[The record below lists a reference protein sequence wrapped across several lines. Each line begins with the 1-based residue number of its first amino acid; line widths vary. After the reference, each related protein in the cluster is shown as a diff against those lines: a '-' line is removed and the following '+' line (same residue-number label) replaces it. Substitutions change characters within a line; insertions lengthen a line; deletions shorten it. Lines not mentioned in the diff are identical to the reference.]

1 MAVPLIG
8 YGLAGLANL
17 GRGAVAGYRTLKG
30 IRTAR
35 KAAGMPTG
43 LERGLG
49 AIQKGERMLVR
60 KSPLTAGGLETA
72 ISAPLA
78 AEGLMDVGQGVYE
91 GDYGQVAGGLG
102 SLAFGVPLLGRGLRT
117 MGMRKYD
124 KALGTKQ
131 PGKIR
136 EALYDTGRGVQ
147 QRAPIDKRTLG
158 AGLGLTGVGAVFER
172 DDAQAQEPQVLS
184 DNPVD
189 IVINS
194 VNYAKQNPDQ
204 AEKDLGVRPGTPE
217 FQKLVEQRLTQAYE
231 FAKENNIEQKLT
243 FEEAIADVNK
253 AQAPDAV
260 IDAKTIIETPNVENG
275 QLTGSPMTPGEITS
289 VAKKL
294 QNASEGGERIK
305 QTALKDPNSKE
316 AAEFNKY
323 YERITNLT
331 GGNDQTN
338 NLILMKL
345 ASGLLSKKT
354 GQTGVRGFLDVLGQ
368 AGGET
373 TDTAM
378 ALFQKEKDRRNDLAV
393 AYLKSKEAPK
403 NNIAV
408 TGKRQRI
415 VVADPQNGLFGLNT
429 FDKDTFT
436 KDGRD
441 AIMVPEFD
449 EQGNNVGTQWVP
461 MQYTSYTEVQP
472 SPTRQAKDQ
481 ARLNSIGLGYKM
493 AQEVKK
499 LPDRVLGVRGKV
511 SDATQDI
518 FGFITGIAQEAG
530 FEGVDQVGGNID
542 NEILDKMIYA
552 PVYEGDMMV
561 APSEEI
567 RKETAK
573 VADMYKK
580 ETSELVEQLR
590 SGDKELAQLARAK
603 LIETRMKYIL
613 ANANKAEDRL
623 TVADVKNA
631 EENTQ
636 ILKWFTSPEKI
647 KSQYQALEKELE
659 QQFKAVST
667 SYMQSG
673 GTSTYITSQFGYM
686 PEVKSYLERMGNRQR
701 QQAIQS
707 NVTNILGGIE

>member
-17 GRGAVAGYRTLKG
+17 GRGAVAGYRTLRG
-30 IRTAR
+30 IRAAR
-35 KAAGMPTG
+35 AAAGAPTG
-43 LERGLG
+43 LQRGLG

-117 MGMRKYD
+117 AGMSKKIPASIRTPLYQ
-124 KALGTKQ
+124 T
-131 PGKIR
+131 GK
-136 EALYDTGRGVQ
+136 GVQ
-147 QRAPIDKRTLG
+147 QKVPLDTRTLG

-189 IVINS
+189 VVINS

-204 AEKDLGVRPGTPE
+204 TEKELGVRPGTPE

-231 FAKENNIEQKLT
+231 LAKENNIEQKLT

-260 IDAKTIIETPNVENG
+260 IDAKNIIETPNVENG
-275 QLTGSPMTPGEITS
+275 KLTGSPMTPGEITS

-294 QNASEGGERIK
+294 QNASEGGERLK

-316 AAEFNKY
+316 AAEFNKF

-345 ASGLLSKKT
+345 ASGMVSKKT

-368 AGGET
+368 AGSET

-403 NNIAV
+403 NNFAV
-408 TGKRQRI
+408 TGKRQR
-415 VVADPQNGLFGLNT
+415 VVVVDPQNGLFGLNS

-461 MQYTSYTEVQP
+461 MQYTQYTEVKP
-472 SPTRQAKDQ
+472 NPTREAKDR

-493 AQEVKK
+493 AQEVQK
-499 LPDRVLGVRGKV
+499 LPDNVLGVRGRL
-511 SDATQDI
+511 SDVTEDF
-518 FGFITGIAQEAG
+518 FGFVGGIAQEAG
-530 FEGVDQVGGNID
+530 FEGIDQVSGRID
-542 NEILDKMIYA
+542 DVIINDMIYA
-552 PVYEGDMMV
+552 PVFKGDTLV
-561 APSEEI
+561 ESTEDE
-567 RKETAK
+567 REETAK
-573 VADMYKK
+573 VAELYRK
-580 ETSELVEQLR
+580 ETRELFEDIR

-603 LIETRMKYIL
+603 LIQTRMKYIL

-636 ILKWFTSPEKI
+636 ILKWFTSPQKI
-647 KSQYQALEKELE
+647 KSQYKALENELNS
-659 QQFKAVST
+659 QFKAVGS
-667 SYMQSG
+667 SYIQGG
-673 GTSTYITSQFGYM
+673 GTPTFITSQFGYM
-686 PEVKSYLERMGNRQR
+686 PEVKDYINKMNTK
-701 QQAIQS
+701 QQNQVIQQ
-707 NVTNILGGIE
+707 NMTNILSGIQM

>member
-1 MAVPLIG
+1 MAAPFVAAG
-8 YGLAGLANL
+8 MGLMNL
-17 GRGAVAGYRTLKG
+17 LRGARTAYGAMRG
-30 IRTAR
+30 IRAAR
-35 KAAGMPTG
+35 TAAGMPMG
-43 LERGLG
+43 YQRGLG

-60 KSPLTAGGLETA
+60 KSPLTSGGLELGIA
-72 ISAPLA
+72 APYA
-78 AEGLMDVGQGVYE
+78 AEGVMDVGQGVYE
-91 GDYGQVAGGLG
+91 GDYGQVASGLG
-102 SLAFGVPLLGRGLRT
+102 ALALGVPFLGRGLRIA
-117 MGMRKYD
+117 GMSKKIPASVRNPIYQ
-124 KALGTKQ
+124 T
-131 PGKIR
+131 GK
-136 EALYDTGRGVQ
+136 GVQ
-147 QRAPIDKRTLG
+147 QRVPIDTRTIG

-189 IVINS
+189 VVINS

-204 AEKDLGVRPGTPE
+204 TEKELGVRPGTPE

-231 FAKENNIEQKLT
+231 LAKENNIEQKLT

-260 IDAKTIIETPNVENG
+260 IDVKNIIDTPNTENG
-275 QLTGSPMTPGEITS
+275 ALTGSPMTPSEITQ
-289 VAKKL
+289 VAKN
-294 QNASEGGERIK
+294 QENATKGGAILK
-305 QTALKDPNSKE
+305 KTASSKADSKE
-316 AAEFNKY
+316 AAQFDAFYK
-323 YERITNLT
+323 RIQNLT
-331 GGNDQTN
+331 GGNDMTN
-338 NLILMKL
+338 DLIMMKL

-354 GQTGVRGFLDVLGQ
+354 GQSGVRGFLDVLGQ
-368 AGGET
+368 AGSDT
-373 TDTAM
+373 TDVAM
-378 ALFQKEKDRRNDLAV
+378 ALFQKERDRRNDLAV

-429 FDKDTFT
+429 FDKDTFS

-449 EQGNNVGTQWVP
+449 EQGNNIGTQWVP

-472 SPTRQAKDQ
+472 NPTRQAKDQ

-493 AQEVKK
+493 AQEVKN
-499 LPDRVLGVRGKV
+499 LPDRVLGVRGVV
-511 SDATQDI
+511 SDVTEDL

-530 FEGVDQVGGNID
+530 FEGIDQVGGNID

-580 ETSELVEQLR
+580 ETAEIFEDLR

-636 ILKWFTSPEKI
+636 ILKALTSPEKI
-647 KSQYQALEKELE
+647 RSQYAALEKELE
-659 QQFKAVST
+659 SQFKAVST

-686 PEVKSYLERMGNRQR
+686 PEVKSYIERMSERQT
-701 QQAIQS
+701 QQAIQQNYLNTIS
-707 NVTNILGGIE
+707 GIQM

>member
-30 IRTAR
+30 IRAAR
-35 KAAGMPTG
+35 AAAGAPMG
-43 LERGLG
+43 YQRGLG

-117 MGMRKYD
+117 AGMSKKIPASIKTPLYQ
-124 KALGTKQ
+124 T
-131 PGKIR
+131 GK
-136 EALYDTGRGVQ
+136 GVQ
-147 QRAPIDKRTLG
+147 QRAPLDTRTLG

-204 AEKDLGVRPGTPE
+204 TEKELGVRPGTPE

-231 FAKENNIEQKLT
+231 LAKENNIEQKLT

-289 VAKKL
+289 VAKNL
-294 QNASEGGERIK
+294 QSTSKGGEKLK

-316 AAEFNKY
+316 AAEFNKF

-368 AGGET
+368 AGSET

-403 NNIAV
+403 NNFAV
-408 TGKRQRI
+408 TGKRQR
-415 VVADPQNGLFGLNT
+415 VVVVDPQNGLFGLNS

-461 MQYTSYTEVQP
+461 MQYTQYTEVKP
-472 SPTRQAKDQ
+472 NSTREAKDR

-493 AQEVKK
+493 AQEVQK
-499 LPDRVLGVRGKV
+499 LPDNVLGVRGRL
-511 SDATQDI
+511 SDVTEDF
-518 FGFITGIAQEAG
+518 FGFVGGIAQEAG
-530 FEGVDQVGGNID
+530 FEGIDQVGGNID
-542 NEILDKMIYA
+542 NEIINNMIYA
-552 PVYEGDMMV
+552 PVFKGDNLV
-561 APSEEI
+561 ESTEDE
-567 RKETAK
+567 REETAK
-573 VADMYKK
+573 VAELYRK
-580 ETSELVEQLR
+580 ETRELFDDIR

-603 LIETRMKYIL
+603 LIQTRMKYIL

-636 ILKWFTSPEKI
+636 ILKWFTSPQKI
-647 KSQYQALEKELE
+647 KSQYKALENELNS
-659 QQFKAVST
+659 QFRAVGS
-667 SYMQSG
+667 SYIQGG
-673 GTSTYITSQFGYM
+673 GTPTFITSQFDYM
-686 PEVKSYLERMGNRQR
+686 PEIKDYINKMNTK
-701 QQAIQS
+701 QQNQVIQQ
-707 NVTNILGGIE
+707 NMTNILSGIQM

>member
-30 IRTAR
+30 IRAAR
-35 KAAGMPTG
+35 TAAGTPMG
-43 LERGLG
+43 YQRGLG

-117 MGMRKYD
+117 AGMSK
-124 KALGTKQ
+124 KI
-131 PGKIR
+131 PGSIR
-136 EALYDTGRGVQ
+136 GPLYQTGKGVQ
-147 QRAPIDKRTLG
+147 QRAPLDTRTLG

-189 IVINS
+189 VVINS

-204 AEKDLGVRPGTPE
+204 TEKELGVRPGTPE

-231 FAKENNIEQKLT
+231 LAKENNIEQKLT
-243 FEEAIADVNK
+243 FEEAVADVNK

-289 VAKKL
+289 VAKNL
-294 QNASEGGERIK
+294 QSTSKGGERLK

-316 AAEFNKY
+316 AAEFNKF
-323 YERITNLT
+323 YERVTNLT

-368 AGGET
+368 AGADT

-403 NNIAV
+403 NNMAV
-408 TGKRQRI
+408 SGKRQRI

-429 FDKDTFT
+429 FDKDTFS

-461 MQYTSYTEVQP
+461 MQYTNYTEVQP
-472 SPTRQAKDQ
+472 NPTRQAKDQ

-499 LPDRVLGVRGKV
+499 LPDRVLGARGKI
-511 SDATQDI
+511 SDVTEDL
-518 FGFITGIAQEAG
+518 FGFITGIAEEAG

-580 ETSELVEQLR
+580 ETSELIEQLR

-686 PEVKSYLERMGNRQR
+686 PDVKSYIDRMSNRQR
-701 QQAIQS
+701 QQTIQS

>member
-30 IRTAR
+30 IRAAR
-35 KAAGMPTG
+35 AAAGAPMG
-43 LERGLG
+43 YQRGLG

-117 MGMRKYD
+117 AGMSKKIPASIKTPLYQ
-124 KALGTKQ
+124 T
-131 PGKIR
+131 GK
-136 EALYDTGRGVQ
+136 GVQ
-147 QRAPIDKRTLG
+147 QRAPLDTRTLG

-204 AEKDLGVRPGTPE
+204 TEKELGVRPGTPE

-231 FAKENNIEQKLT
+231 LAKENNIEQKLT

-289 VAKKL
+289 VAKNL
-294 QNASEGGERIK
+294 QSTSKGGERLK

-316 AAEFNKY
+316 AAEFNKF

-368 AGGET
+368 AGADT

-461 MQYTSYTEVQP
+461 MQYTNYTEVQP
-472 SPTRQAKDQ
+472 NPTRQAKDQ

-499 LPDRVLGVRGKV
+499 LPDRVLGARGKI
-511 SDATQDI
+511 SDVTEDL
-518 FGFITGIAQEAG
+518 FGFITGIAEEAG

-580 ETSELVEQLR
+580 ETSELIEQLR

-686 PEVKSYLERMGNRQR
+686 PEVKSYIERMSERQT
-701 QQAIQS
+701 QQAIQQNYLNTIS
-707 NVTNILGGIE
+707 GIQM

>member
-30 IRTAR
+30 IRAAR
-35 KAAGMPTG
+35 AAAGAPMG
-43 LERGLG
+43 YQRGLG

-117 MGMRKYD
+117 AGMSKKIPASIKTPLYQ
-124 KALGTKQ
+124 T
-131 PGKIR
+131 GK
-136 EALYDTGRGVQ
+136 GVQ
-147 QRAPIDKRTLG
+147 QRAPLDTRTLG

-204 AEKDLGVRPGTPE
+204 TEKELGVRPGTPE

-231 FAKENNIEQKLT
+231 LAKENNIEQKLT

-260 IDAKTIIETPNVENG
+260 IDAKKIIETPNVENG
-275 QLTGSPMTPGEITS
+275 KLTGSPMTPGEIAS

-294 QNASEGGERIK
+294 QNTSEGGERIK

-316 AAEFNKY
+316 AAEFNKF
-323 YERITNLT
+323 YERVTNLT

-368 AGGET
+368 AGADT

-461 MQYTSYTEVQP
+461 MQYTNYTEVQP
-472 SPTRQAKDQ
+472 NPTRQAKDQ

-499 LPDRVLGVRGKV
+499 LPDRVLGARGKI
-511 SDATQDI
+511 SDVTEDL
-518 FGFITGIAQEAG
+518 FGFITGIAEEAG

-580 ETSELVEQLR
+580 ETSELIEQLR

-686 PEVKSYLERMGNRQR
+686 PDVKLYIDRMSNRQR
-701 QQAIQS
+701 QQTIQS

>member
-1 MAVPLIG
+1 MAAPLIG

-17 GRGAVAGYRTLKG
+17 GRAGMAGYRTLRG
-30 IRTAR
+30 IRAAR
-35 KAAGMPTG
+35 AAAGQPMG
-43 LERGLG
+43 YQRGLG

-117 MGMRKYD
+117 VGMSK
-124 KALGTKQ
+124 KI
-131 PGKIR
+131 PGSIR
-136 EALYDTGRGVQ
+136 GPLYQTGKGVQ
-147 QRAPIDKRTLG
+147 QRAPLDSKTLG

-204 AEKDLGVRPGTPE
+204 TEKELGVRPGTPE

-231 FAKENNIEQKLT
+231 LAKENNIEQKLT
-243 FEEAIADVNK
+243 FEEAVADVNK

-289 VAKKL
+289 VAKNL
-294 QNASEGGERIK
+294 QSTSKGGERLK

-316 AAEFNKY
+316 AAEFNKF
-323 YERITNLT
+323 YERVTNLT

-368 AGGET
+368 ASGET

-429 FDKDTFT
+429 FDKDTFS

-461 MQYTSYTEVQP
+461 MQYTNYTEVKP
-472 SPTRQAKDQ
+472 NPTREAKDR

-493 AQEVKK
+493 AQEVQK
-499 LPDRVLGVRGKV
+499 LPDNVLGVRGRL
-511 SDATQDI
+511 SDVTEDF
-518 FGFITGIAQEAG
+518 FGFVGGLAQEAG
-530 FEGVDQVGGNID
+530 FEGIDQIGGNID
-542 NEILDKMIYA
+542 NDILNNMIYA
-552 PVYEGDMMV
+552 PVYQGDNLV
-561 APSEEI
+561 APTEDQRE
-567 RKETAK
+567 ETAK
-573 VADMYKK
+573 VAELYRK
-580 ETSELVEQLR
+580 ETKELFEDIR
-590 SGDKELAQLARAK
+590 SNDKELAQLARAK
-603 LIETRMKYIL
+603 LIQTRMKYIL

-647 KSQYQALEKELE
+647 KSQYAALQDELNS
-659 QQFKAVST
+659 QFKAVGS
-667 SYMQSG
+667 SYIQGG
-673 GTSTYITSQFGYM
+673 GTPTFITSQFGYM
-686 PEVKSYLERMGNRQR
+686 PEVENYINKMSTKQR
-701 QQAIQS
+701 QQVLQNNIT
-707 NVTNILGGIE
+707 NVLGGIE

>member
-30 IRTAR
+30 IRAAR
-35 KAAGMPTG
+35 AAAGTPMG
-43 LERGLG
+43 YQKGLG

-117 MGMRKYD
+117 AGMSK
-124 KALGTKQ
+124 KI
-131 PGKIR
+131 PGSIR
-136 EALYDTGRGVQ
+136 TPLYQTGKGVQ
-147 QRAPIDKRTLG
+147 QRAPLDTRTLG

-204 AEKDLGVRPGTPE
+204 TEKELGVRPGTPE

-231 FAKENNIEQKLT
+231 LAKENNIEQKLT

-260 IDAKTIIETPNVENG
+260 IDAKNIIETPNVENG
-275 QLTGSPMTPGEITS
+275 KLTGSPMTPGEIAS

-294 QNASEGGERIK
+294 QNTSEGGERIK

-316 AAEFNKY
+316 AAEFNKF
-323 YERITNLT
+323 YERVTNLT

-345 ASGLLSKKT
+345 ASGLVSKKT

-368 AGGET
+368 AGSET

-403 NNIAV
+403 NNFAV
-408 TGKRQRI
+408 TGKRQR
-415 VVADPQNGLFGLNT
+415 VVVVDPQNGLFGLNS

-461 MQYTSYTEVQP
+461 MQYTQYTEVKP
-472 SPTRQAKDQ
+472 NPTREAKDR

-493 AQEVKK
+493 AIEVQK
-499 LPDRVLGVRGKV
+499 LPDNVLGVRGRL
-511 SDATQDI
+511 SDVTEDF
-518 FGFITGIAQEAG
+518 FGFVGGIAQEAG
-530 FEGVDQVGGNID
+530 FEGIDQVGGNID
-542 NEILDKMIYA
+542 NEIINNMIYA
-552 PVYEGDMMV
+552 PVFKGDNLV
-561 APSEEI
+561 ESTEDE
-567 RKETAK
+567 REETAK
-573 VADMYKK
+573 VAELYRK
-580 ETSELVEQLR
+580 ETRELFDDIR

-603 LIETRMKYIL
+603 LIQTRMKYIL

-636 ILKWFTSPEKI
+636 ILKWFTSPQKI
-647 KSQYQALEKELE
+647 KSQYKALENELNS
-659 QQFKAVST
+659 QFKAVGS
-667 SYMQSG
+667 SYIQGG
-673 GTSTYITSQFGYM
+673 GTPTFITSQFDYM
-686 PEVKSYLERMGNRQR
+686 PEVKDYINKMNTK
-701 QQAIQS
+701 QQNQVIQQ
-707 NVTNILGGIE
+707 NMTNILSGIQM

>member
-17 GRGAVAGYRTLKG
+17 GRGAVAGYRTLRG
-30 IRTAR
+30 IRAAR
-35 KAAGMPTG
+35 AAAGAPMG
-43 LERGLG
+43 LQRGLG

-117 MGMRKYD
+117 AGMSKKIPASIRTPLYQ
-124 KALGTKQ
+124 T
-131 PGKIR
+131 GK
-136 EALYDTGRGVQ
+136 GVQ
-147 QRAPIDKRTLG
+147 QKVPLDTRTLG

-189 IVINS
+189 VVINS

-204 AEKDLGVRPGTPE
+204 TEKELGVRPGTPE

-231 FAKENNIEQKLT
+231 LAKENNIEQKLT

-260 IDAKTIIETPNVENG
+260 IDAKNIIETPNVENG
-275 QLTGSPMTPGEITS
+275 KLTGSPMTPSEITA
-289 VAKKL
+289 VAKNL
-294 QNASEGGERIK
+294 QNTSEGGERLK
-305 QTALKDPNSKE
+305 QTALKDQNSKE
-316 AAEFNKY
+316 AAEFNRF

-368 AGGET
+368 AGSET

-403 NNIAV
+403 NNFAV
-408 TGKRQRI
+408 TGKRQR
-415 VVADPQNGLFGLNT
+415 VVVVDPQNGLFGLNS

-461 MQYTSYTEVQP
+461 MQYTQYTEVKP
-472 SPTRQAKDQ
+472 NPTREAKDR

-493 AQEVKK
+493 AIEVQK
-499 LPDRVLGVRGKV
+499 LPDNVLGVRGRL
-511 SDATQDI
+511 SDVTEDF
-518 FGFITGIAQEAG
+518 FGFVGGIAQEAG
-530 FEGVDQVGGNID
+530 FEGIDQVGGNID
-542 NEILDKMIYA
+542 NEIINNMIYA
-552 PVYEGDMMV
+552 PVFKGDNLV
-561 APSEEI
+561 EATEDE
-567 RKETAK
+567 REETAK
-573 VADMYKK
+573 VAELYRK
-580 ETSELVEQLR
+580 ETRELFEDIR

-603 LIETRMKYIL
+603 LIQTRMKYIL

-636 ILKWFTSPEKI
+636 ILKWFTSPQKI
-647 KSQYQALEKELE
+647 KSQYKALENELNS
-659 QQFKAVST
+659 QFRAVGS
-667 SYMQSG
+667 SYIQGG
-673 GTSTYITSQFGYM
+673 GTPTFITSQFDYM
-686 PEVKSYLERMGNRQR
+686 PEVKDYINKMNTK
-701 QQAIQS
+701 QQNQVIQQ
-707 NVTNILGGIE
+707 NMTNILSGIQM

>member
-1 MAVPLIG
+1 MAAPLIG

-17 GRGAVAGYRTLKG
+17 GRAGMAGYRTLRG
-30 IRTAR
+30 IRAAR
-35 KAAGMPTG
+35 AAAGQPMG
-43 LERGLG
+43 YQRGLG

-117 MGMRKYD
+117 VGMSK
-124 KALGTKQ
+124 KI
-131 PGKIR
+131 PGSIR
-136 EALYDTGRGVQ
+136 GPLYQTGKGVQ
-147 QRAPIDKRTLG
+147 QRAPLDSKTLG

-204 AEKDLGVRPGTPE
+204 TEKELGVRPGTPE

-231 FAKENNIEQKLT
+231 LAKENNIEQKLT

-289 VAKKL
+289 VAKNL
-294 QNASEGGERIK
+294 QSTSKGGERLK

-316 AAEFNKY
+316 AAEFNKF
-323 YERITNLT
+323 YERVTNLT

-368 AGGET
+368 ASGET

-429 FDKDTFT
+429 FDKDTFS

-449 EQGNNVGTQWVP
+449 EQGNNIGTQWVP
-461 MQYTSYTEVQP
+461 MQYTNYTEVQP
-472 SPTRQAKDQ
+472 NPTRQAKDQ

-499 LPDRVLGVRGKV
+499 LPDRVLGARGKV
-511 SDATQDI
+511 SDVTEDL
-518 FGFITGIAQEAG
+518 FGFITGIAEEAG

-580 ETSELVEQLR
+580 ETSELIEQLR

-647 KSQYQALEKELE
+647 KSQYAALEKELE

-686 PEVKSYLERMGNRQR
+686 PEVKSYIERMSNRQR
-701 QQAIQS
+701 QQAIQ
-707 NVTNILGGIE
+707 TNITNIIGGIE

>member
-1 MAVPLIG
+1 MAAPLIG

-17 GRGAVAGYRTLKG
+17 GRAGMAGYRTLRG
-30 IRTAR
+30 IRAAR
-35 KAAGMPTG
+35 AAAGQPMG
-43 LERGLG
+43 YQRGLG

-117 MGMRKYD
+117 VGMSK
-124 KALGTKQ
+124 KI
-131 PGKIR
+131 PGSIR
-136 EALYDTGRGVQ
+136 GPLYQTGKGVQ
-147 QRAPIDKRTLG
+147 QRAPLDSKTLG

-204 AEKDLGVRPGTPE
+204 TEKELGVRPGTPE

-231 FAKENNIEQKLT
+231 LAKENNIEQKLT

-289 VAKKL
+289 VAKNL
-294 QNASEGGERIK
+294 QSTSKGGERLK

-316 AAEFNKY
+316 AAEFNKF
-323 YERITNLT
+323 YERVTNLT

-368 AGGET
+368 ASGET

-429 FDKDTFT
+429 FDKDTFS

-449 EQGNNVGTQWVP
+449 EQGNNIGTQWVP
-461 MQYTSYTEVQP
+461 MQYTNYTEVQP
-472 SPTRQAKDQ
+472 NPTRQAKDQ

-493 AQEVKK
+493 AQEVKN
-499 LPDRVLGVRGKV
+499 LPDRVLGARGKV
-511 SDATQDI
+511 SDVTEDL
-518 FGFITGIAQEAG
+518 FGFITGIAEEAG

-580 ETSELVEQLR
+580 ETSELIEQLR

-647 KSQYQALEKELE
+647 KSQYAALEKELE

-686 PEVKSYLERMGNRQR
+686 PEVKSYIERMSNRQR
-701 QQAIQS
+701 QQAIQ
-707 NVTNILGGIE
+707 TNITNIIGGIE

>member
-17 GRGAVAGYRTLKG
+17 GRGAVAGYRTLRG
-30 IRTAR
+30 IRAAR
-35 KAAGMPTG
+35 AAAGAPTG
-43 LERGLG
+43 LQRGLG

-117 MGMRKYD
+117 AGMSKKIPASIKTPLYQ
-124 KALGTKQ
+124 T
-131 PGKIR
+131 GK
-136 EALYDTGRGVQ
+136 GVQ
-147 QRAPIDKRTLG
+147 QKVPLDTRTLG

-204 AEKDLGVRPGTPE
+204 TEKELGVRPGTPE

-231 FAKENNIEQKLT
+231 LAKENNIEQKLT

-289 VAKKL
+289 VAKNL
-294 QNASEGGERIK
+294 QSTSKGGERLK

-316 AAEFNKY
+316 AAEFNKF

-368 AGGET
+368 AGADT

-461 MQYTSYTEVQP
+461 MQYTNYTEVQP
-472 SPTRQAKDQ
+472 NPTRQAKDQ

-499 LPDRVLGVRGKV
+499 LPDRVLGARGKI
-511 SDATQDI
+511 SDVTEDL
-518 FGFITGIAQEAG
+518 FGFITGIAEEAG

-580 ETSELVEQLR
+580 ETSELIEQLR

-686 PEVKSYLERMGNRQR
+686 PDVKSYIDRMSNRQR
-701 QQAIQS
+701 QQTIQS

>member
-17 GRGAVAGYRTLKG
+17 GRGAVAGYRALKG
-30 IRTAR
+30 IRAAR
-35 KAAGMPTG
+35 AAAGAPMG
-43 LERGLG
+43 YQRGLG

-117 MGMRKYD
+117 AGMSKKIPASIRNPLYQ
-124 KALGTKQ
+124 T
-131 PGKIR
+131 GK
-136 EALYDTGRGVQ
+136 GVQ
-147 QRAPIDKRTLG
+147 KRAPLNTKTLG
-158 AGLGLTGVGAVFER
+158 AGLALTGTGAMFER
-172 DDAQAQEPQVLS
+172 DDAKAQEPQVLS

-204 AEKDLGVRPGTPE
+204 TEKELGVRPGTPE

-231 FAKENNIEQKLT
+231 LAKENNIEQKLT

-260 IDAKTIIETPNVENG
+260 IDAKNIIETPNVENG
-275 QLTGSPMTPGEITS
+275 KLTGSPMTPSEITS

-368 AGGET
+368 AGSET

-403 NNIAV
+403 NNFAV
-408 TGKRQRI
+408 TGKRQR
-415 VVADPQNGLFGLNT
+415 VVVVDPQNGLFGLNS

-461 MQYTSYTEVQP
+461 MQYTQYTEVKP
-472 SPTRQAKDQ
+472 NPTREAKDR

-493 AQEVKK
+493 AQEVQK
-499 LPDRVLGVRGKV
+499 LPDNVLGVRGRL
-511 SDATQDI
+511 SDVTEDF
-518 FGFITGIAQEAG
+518 FGFVGGIAQEAG
-530 FEGVDQVGGNID
+530 FEGIDQVGGNID
-542 NEILDKMIYA
+542 NEIINNMIYA
-552 PVYEGDMMV
+552 PVFKGDNLV
-561 APSEEI
+561 EATEDE
-567 RKETAK
+567 REETAK
-573 VADMYKK
+573 VAELYRK
-580 ETSELVEQLR
+580 ETRELFDDIR

-603 LIETRMKYIL
+603 LIQTRMKYIL

-636 ILKWFTSPEKI
+636 ILKWFTSPQKI
-647 KSQYQALEKELE
+647 KSQYKALENELNS
-659 QQFKAVST
+659 QFRAVGS
-667 SYMQSG
+667 SYIQGG
-673 GTSTYITSQFGYM
+673 GTPTFITSQFGYM
-686 PEVKSYLERMGNRQR
+686 PEVKDYINKMNTK
-701 QQAIQS
+701 QQNQVIQQ
-707 NVTNILGGIE
+707 NMTNILSGIQM

>member
-17 GRGAVAGYRTLKG
+17 GRGAIAGYRTLRG
-30 IRTAR
+30 IRAAR
-35 KAAGMPTG
+35 AAAGAPTG
-43 LERGLG
+43 LQRGLG

-117 MGMRKYD
+117 AGMSKKIPASIRTPLYQ
-124 KALGTKQ
+124 T
-131 PGKIR
+131 GK
-136 EALYDTGRGVQ
+136 GVQ
-147 QRAPIDKRTLG
+147 QRVPLDTRTLG

-204 AEKDLGVRPGTPE
+204 TEKELGVRPGTPE

-231 FAKENNIEQKLT
+231 LAKENNIEQKLT

-260 IDAKTIIETPNVENG
+260 IDAKNIIETPNVENG
-275 QLTGSPMTPGEITS
+275 KLTGSPMTPSEITA
-289 VAKKL
+289 VAKNL
-294 QNASEGGERIK
+294 QNTSEGGERLK
-305 QTALKDPNSKE
+305 QTALKDQNSKE
-316 AAEFNKY
+316 AAEFNRF

-368 AGGET
+368 AGADT

-461 MQYTSYTEVQP
+461 MQYTNYTEVQP
-472 SPTRQAKDQ
+472 NPTRQAKDQ

-499 LPDRVLGVRGKV
+499 LPDRVLGARGKI
-511 SDATQDI
+511 SDVTEDL
-518 FGFITGIAQEAG
+518 FGFITGIAEEAG

-580 ETSELVEQLR
+580 ETSELIEQLR

-686 PEVKSYLERMGNRQR
+686 PEVKSYIERMSERQT
-701 QQAIQS
+701 QQAIQQNYLNTIS
-707 NVTNILGGIE
+707 GIQM

>member
-17 GRGAVAGYRTLKG
+17 GRGAVAGYRTLRG
-30 IRTAR
+30 IRAAR
-35 KAAGMPTG
+35 AAAGAPTG
-43 LERGLG
+43 LQRGLG

-117 MGMRKYD
+117 AGMSKKIPASIRTPLYQ
-124 KALGTKQ
+124 T
-131 PGKIR
+131 GK
-136 EALYDTGRGVQ
+136 GVQ
-147 QRAPIDKRTLG
+147 QKVPLDTRTLG

-189 IVINS
+189 VVINS

-204 AEKDLGVRPGTPE
+204 TEKELGVRPGTPE

-231 FAKENNIEQKLT
+231 LAKENNIEQKLT

-260 IDAKTIIETPNVENG
+260 IDAKNIIETPNVENG
-275 QLTGSPMTPGEITS
+275 KLTGSPMTPGEITS

-368 AGGET
+368 AGSET

-403 NNIAV
+403 NNFAV
-408 TGKRQRI
+408 TGKRQR
-415 VVADPQNGLFGLNT
+415 VVVVDPQNGLFGLNS

-461 MQYTSYTEVQP
+461 MQYTQYTEVKP
-472 SPTRQAKDQ
+472 NPTREAKDR

-493 AQEVKK
+493 AQEVQK
-499 LPDRVLGVRGKV
+499 LPDNVLGVRGRL
-511 SDATQDI
+511 SDVTEDF
-518 FGFITGIAQEAG
+518 FGFVGGIAQEAG
-530 FEGVDQVGGNID
+530 FEGIDQVGGNID
-542 NEILDKMIYA
+542 NEIINNMIYA
-552 PVYEGDMMV
+552 PVFKGDNLV
-561 APSEEI
+561 EATEDE
-567 RKETAK
+567 REETAK
-573 VADMYKK
+573 VAELYRK
-580 ETSELVEQLR
+580 ETRELFDDIR

-603 LIETRMKYIL
+603 LIQTRMKYIL

-636 ILKWFTSPEKI
+636 ILKWFTSPQKI
-647 KSQYQALEKELE
+647 KSQYKALENELNS
-659 QQFKAVST
+659 QFRAVGS
-667 SYMQSG
+667 SYIQGG
-673 GTSTYITSQFGYM
+673 GTPTFITSQFDYM
-686 PEVKSYLERMGNRQR
+686 PEVKDYINKMNTK
-701 QQAIQS
+701 QQNQVIQQ
-707 NVTNILGGIE
+707 NMTNILSGIQM

>member
-1 MAVPLIG
+1 MAIPLVG

-17 GRGAVAGYRTLKG
+17 GRAGMAGYRTLRG
-30 IRTAR
+30 IRAAR
-35 KAAGMPTG
+35 AAAGQPMG
-43 LERGLG
+43 YQRGLG

-117 MGMRKYD
+117 AGMSKKIPESIRGPLYQ
-124 KALGTKQ
+124 T
-131 PGKIR
+131 GK
-136 EALYDTGRGVQ
+136 GVQ
-147 QRAPIDKRTLG
+147 QRAPLDSRTLG

-204 AEKDLGVRPGTPE
+204 TEKELGVRPGTPE

-231 FAKENNIEQKLT
+231 LAKENNIEQKLT

-260 IDAKTIIETPNVENG
+260 IDAKTIMETPNVENG
-275 QLTGSPMTPGEITS
+275 KLTGSPMTPGEITE
-289 VAKKL
+289 VAKGL
-294 QNASEGGERIK
+294 QNSSKGGERLK

-316 AAEFNKY
+316 AAEFNKF
-323 YERITNLT
+323 YERVTNLT

-403 NNIAV
+403 NNTAV

-429 FDKDTFT
+429 FDKDTFS

-472 SPTRQAKDQ
+472 NPTRQAKDQ

-493 AQEVKK
+493 AQEVKN
-499 LPDRVLGVRGKV
+499 LPDRVLGVRGVV
-511 SDATQDI
+511 SDVTEDI

-530 FEGVDQVGGNID
+530 FEGIDQVGGNID

-580 ETSELVEQLR
+580 ETAEIFEDLR

-636 ILKWFTSPEKI
+636 ILKALTSPEKI
-647 KSQYQALEKELE
+647 RSQYAALEKELE
-659 QQFKAVST
+659 SQFKAVST

-686 PEVKSYLERMGNRQR
+686 PEVKSYIERMSNRQR
-701 QQAIQS
+701 QQAIQ
-707 NVTNILGGIE
+707 TNITNIIGEIE

>member
-17 GRGAVAGYRTLKG
+17 GRGAVAGYRALRG
-30 IRTAR
+30 IRAAR
-35 KAAGMPTG
+35 AAAGAPTG
-43 LERGLG
+43 LQRGLG

-117 MGMRKYD
+117 AGMSKKIPASIKTPLYQ
-124 KALGTKQ
+124 T
-131 PGKIR
+131 GK
-136 EALYDTGRGVQ
+136 GVQ
-147 QRAPIDKRTLG
+147 QRAPLDTRTLG

-204 AEKDLGVRPGTPE
+204 TEKELGVRPGTPE

-231 FAKENNIEQKLT
+231 LAKENNIEQKLT

-289 VAKKL
+289 VAKNL
-294 QNASEGGERIK
+294 QSTSKGGERLK

-316 AAEFNKY
+316 AAEFNKF

-368 AGGET
+368 AGSET

-403 NNIAV
+403 NNFAV
-408 TGKRQRI
+408 TGKRQR
-415 VVADPQNGLFGLNT
+415 VVVVDPQNGLFGLNS

-461 MQYTSYTEVQP
+461 MQYTQYTEVKP
-472 SPTRQAKDQ
+472 NPTREAKDR

-493 AQEVKK
+493 AQEVQK
-499 LPDRVLGVRGKV
+499 LPDNVLGVRGRL
-511 SDATQDI
+511 SDVTEDF
-518 FGFITGIAQEAG
+518 FGFVGGIAQEAG
-530 FEGVDQVGGNID
+530 FEGIDQVGGNID
-542 NEILDKMIYA
+542 NEIINNMIYA
-552 PVYEGDMMV
+552 PVFKGDNLV
-561 APSEEI
+561 EATEDE
-567 RKETAK
+567 REETAK
-573 VADMYKK
+573 VAELYRK
-580 ETSELVEQLR
+580 ETRELFDDIR

-603 LIETRMKYIL
+603 LIQTRMKYIL

-636 ILKWFTSPEKI
+636 ILKWFTSPQKI
-647 KSQYQALEKELE
+647 KSQYKALENELNS
-659 QQFKAVST
+659 QFRAVGS
-667 SYMQSG
+667 SYIQGG
-673 GTSTYITSQFGYM
+673 GTPTFITSQFDYM
-686 PEVKSYLERMGNRQR
+686 PEVKDYINKMNTK
-701 QQAIQS
+701 QQNQVIQQ
-707 NVTNILGGIE
+707 NMTNILSGIQM

>member
-17 GRGAVAGYRTLKG
+17 GRGAVAGYRTLRG

-35 KAAGMPTG
+35 AAAGAPTG
-43 LERGLG
+43 LQRGLG

-117 MGMRKYD
+117 AGMSK
-124 KALGTKQ
+124 
-131 PGKIR
+131 KIPASIR
-136 EALYDTGRGVQ
+136 TPLYQTGRGVQ
-147 QRAPIDKRTLG
+147 QRAPLDTRTLG

-231 FAKENNIEQKLT
+231 YAKENNIEQKLT

-275 QLTGSPMTPGEITS
+275 QLTGSPMTPGEITE
-289 VAKKL
+289 VAKGL
-294 QNASEGGERIK
+294 QNSSKGGERLK

-481 ARLNSIGLGYKM
+481 ARLNSIGMGYKM

-499 LPDRVLGVRGKV
+499 LPDRVLGASKV
-511 SDATQDI
+511 KFQMLLKIYLVLLQVLQKKQD
-518 FGFITGIAQEAG
+518 
-530 FEGVDQVGGNID
+530 
-542 NEILDKMIYA
+542 L
-552 PVYEGDMMV
+552 
-561 APSEEI
+561 
-567 RKETAK
+567 K
-573 VADMYKK
+573 V
-580 ETSELVEQLR
+580 
-590 SGDKELAQLARAK
+590 
-603 LIETRMKYIL
+603 
-613 ANANKAEDRL
+613 
-623 TVADVKNA
+623 
-631 EENTQ
+631 
-636 ILKWFTSPEKI
+636 
-647 KSQYQALEKELE
+647 
-659 QQFKAVST
+659 
-667 SYMQSG
+667 
-673 GTSTYITSQFGYM
+673 
-686 PEVKSYLERMGNRQR
+686 
-701 QQAIQS
+701 
-707 NVTNILGGIE
+707 

>member
-1 MAVPLIG
+1 MALPLL
-8 YGLAGLANL
+8 GLGAMLANV
-17 GRGAVAGYRTLKG
+17 GRAGMAGYRTLRG
-30 IRTAR
+30 IRAAR
-35 KAAGMPTG
+35 TAAGMPMG
-43 LERGLG
+43 YQRGLG

-72 ISAPLA
+72 IAAPYA
-78 AEGLMDVGQGVYE
+78 AEGVMDVGQGLYE
-91 GDYGQVAGGLG
+91 GDYGQAASGLG
-102 SLAFGVPLLGRGLRT
+102 ALALGVPFLGRGLRT
-117 MGMRKYD
+117 VGMSKKIPASVRTPLYQ
-124 KALGTKQ
+124 T
-131 PGKIR
+131 GK
-136 EALYDTGRGVQ
+136 GVQ
-147 QRAPIDKRTLG
+147 QRTPKGTIP
-158 AGLGLTGVGAVFER
+158 AGLALTGTGMAFER
-172 DDAQAQEPQVLS
+172 DDQEPQVLGDPALPS
-184 DNPVD
+184 A
-189 IVINS
+189 IIES

-204 AEKDLGVRPGTPE
+204 AEKELGVRPGTKE
-217 FQKLVEQRLTQAYE
+217 FNEYVKKELTRSYE
-231 FAKENNIEQKLT
+231 FAKEKGIETKIT
-243 FEEAIADVNK
+243 FEDAMADINK
-253 AQAPDAV
+253 APAPDAV
-260 IDAKTIIETPNVENG
+260 TDVKTIIDTPNTENG
-275 QLTGSPMTPGEITS
+275 ALTGSPMTPSEITQ
-289 VAKKL
+289 VAKN
-294 QNASEGGERIK
+294 QENATKGGALLK
-305 QTALKDPNSKE
+305 KTALSKGDSKE
-316 AAEFNKY
+316 AAQFDAY
-323 YERITNLT
+323 YKKIQNLT
-331 GGNDQTN
+331 GGNDMTN
-338 NLILMKL
+338 DLIMMKL

-354 GQTGVRGFLDVLGQ
+354 GQSGVRGFLDVLGQ
-368 AGGET
+368 AGSET
-373 TDTAM
+373 TDVAM
-378 ALFQKEKDRRNDLAV
+378 ALFQKERDRRNDLAV
-393 AYLKSKEAPK
+393 AYLKSKADPK
-403 NNIAV
+403 NNLAV

-429 FDKDTFT
+429 FDKDTFS

-449 EQGNNVGTQWVP
+449 EQGNNIGTQWVP
-461 MQYTSYTEVQP
+461 MQYTNYTEVQP
-472 SPTRQAKDQ
+472 NPTRQAKDQ

-499 LPDRVLGVRGKV
+499 LPDRVLGARGKI
-511 SDATQDI
+511 SDVTEDL
-518 FGFITGIAQEAG
+518 FGFVTGIAQEAG

-552 PVYEGDMMV
+552 PVYEGNEMV
-561 APSEEI
+561 SPSEEI

-573 VADMYKK
+573 VAEMYKK
-580 ETSELVEQLR
+580 ETSELIKQMR

-647 KSQYQALEKELE
+647 KSQYAALEKELE

-686 PEVKSYLERMGNRQR
+686 PDVKDYINRMSNRQR

-707 NVTNILGGIE
+707 NVTNILSGIE